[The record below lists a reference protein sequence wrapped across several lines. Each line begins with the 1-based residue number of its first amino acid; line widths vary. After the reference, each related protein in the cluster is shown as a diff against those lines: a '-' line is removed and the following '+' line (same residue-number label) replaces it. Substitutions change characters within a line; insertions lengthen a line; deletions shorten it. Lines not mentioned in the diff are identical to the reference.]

1 MEQGDILWLAVN
13 AKYSHTSLAVRYLR
27 ECVPGSEILE
37 LTINHQLLAALGEI
51 YERRPRVLG
60 IACYIWNIEM
70 VKDLLRLLP
79 AALPERT
86 FREVRA
92 LMGGLLEHQ
101 ADFSPRARDLAFQVL
116 AAG

>member
-1 MEQGDILWLAVN
+1 M
-13 AKYSHTSLAVRYLR
+13 RYLR

-79 AALPERT
+79 AALPDT
-86 FREVRA
+86 IIVCGGPEVSYDTAAFSGSSRWST
-92 LMGGLLEHQ
+92 LLC
-101 ADFSPRARDLAFQVL
+101 AARGRKLSCSSLSGCAR
-116 AAG
+116 